1 MLKKQPA
8 LLAVCYTVFLTVI
21 SLVSLDLGNIKD
33 VTPKFSDKIFHFTAY
48 FVLTALWARAL
59 FFNFSLPKKRALL
72 TAVVVAVIFGIIL
85 EVLQMTLTTSRSF
98 DFWDIV
104 SNISGAFLALLLLAK
119 SSFGTR

>member
-48 FVLTALWARAL
+48 FVLTVLWVRAL

-72 TAVVVAVIFGIIL
+72 MAVVVAVIFGIII

>member
-1 MLKKQPA
+1 M
-8 LLAVCYTVFLTVI
+8 
-21 SLVSLDLGNIKD
+21 KD

-48 FVLTALWARAL
+48 FVLTVLWVRAL

-72 TAVVVAVIFGIIL
+72 MAVVVAVIFGIII